1 MMLKI
6 LQGATVGLVAVI
18 LIAGLGI
25 VLFKPDAIG
34 AYVQYVPVATGILI
48 PEIAAAFL
56 GKPLKEFVAIQREKA
71 NGGSKPLE
79 NIGG

>member
-6 LQGATVGLVAVI
+6 LQGTTVALVAII
-18 LIAGLGI
+18 LLVGLGI
-25 VLFKPDAIG
+25 VLFKPDAI
-34 AYVQYVPVATGILI
+34 AAFVQYVPVATGVLI

-71 NGGSKPLE
+71 NSGAKPLE
-79 NIGG
+79 KV

>member
-1 MMLKI
+1 MLKI
-6 LQGATVGLVAVI
+6 LQGATVALVTII
-18 LIAGLGI
+18 LLTGLGI

-34 AYVQYVPVATGILI
+34 TFVQYVPVATNILI

-71 NGGSKPLE
+71 NGVSKPLE

>member
-6 LQGATVGLVAVI
+6 LQGATVGLVVLI
-18 LIAGLGI
+18 LLIGLGI

-34 AYVQYVPVATGILI
+34 AFVQYVPVATGILI

-56 GKPLKEFVAIQREKA
+56 GKPLKEFVAVQKTKA
-71 NGGSKPLE
+71 NRGQQPLD
-79 NIGG
+79 NV